1 MNKEEK
7 SSLLAQLQNYM
18 VFSNFWMFLSN
29 SLGTQLFLYYLCV
42 GIPPITTQGI
52 WGIKFKASFDFL
64 LSQCQTIP
72 SIKMANWWKRF
83 KINTAGTYFI
93 KCLVP
98 SHWISLLAAGA
109 TWHLCVD
116 LAISLPEAF
125 GEKGS
130 RTATPHGRGQLQD
143 TLTVHPSQSLCL
155 GLLQGFPSFWNLE
168 WKTAFWKSALW
179 FGNRPW
185 NFSRTS
191 LLFFDINMSY
201 RDIQGYLLS
210 PRFLITVWSM
220 SQSRV
225 ASYGLERWLSSP
237 GTKSGAGRLWPEGQ
251 IQPAACFCEASS

>member
-1 MNKEEK
+1 MWR
-7 SSLLAQLQNYM
+7 Y
-18 VFSNFWMFLSN
+18 FSP
-29 SLGTQLFLYYLCV
+29 SLG
-42 GIPPITTQGI
+42 I
-52 WGIKFKASFDFL
+52 WEINFKASFDFL

-98 SHWISLLAAGA
+98 SHCISPLLAAGA

-116 LAISLPEAF
+116 SAISLPEAF

-130 RTATPHGRGQLQD
+130 RTATPHRGDQLQD
-143 TLTVHPSQSLCL
+143 KLTVHPSRTLCP
-155 GLLQGFPSFWNLE
+155 GLLKHFPSFQNLE
-168 WKTAFWKSALW
+168 WKMAFWKSALW

-191 LLFFDINMSY
+191 LPFFDINMSY

-210 PRFLITVWSM
+210 PRFLITVRST
-220 SQSRV
+220 S
-225 ASYGLERWLSSP
+225 
-237 GTKSGAGRLWPEGQ
+237 
-251 IQPAACFCEASS
+251 